1 MYSAKS
7 TNADIRPVKRIPLLL
22 TALLCISGGLV
33 SSRGQEPS
41 ALHPASI
48 EAAIP
53 AYLYC
58 EIIGSHLPSYR
69 GDGVLFDFGQKTEA
83 WAYNWLTDAEG
94 HKLVFGSVVE
104 ALNYMVSRGWEFVQ
118 AYVSGNE
125 HQTTHFLLRRASSC
139 LSDTEKRL
147 LLAEPRTHK
156 EAPEKRKKGKRQ
168 EKEP

>member
-1 MYSAKS
+1 M
-7 TNADIRPVKRIPLLL
+7 KRIPLLL
-22 TALLCISGGLV
+22 TALFCISGGLV

-104 ALNYMVSRGWEFVQ
+104 ALNYMVIACGPLRPTRRRNGRRGASRWEHMTPMPW
-118 AYVSGNE
+118 G
-125 HQTTHFLLRRASSC
+125 RR
-139 LSDTEKRL
+139 
-147 LLAEPRTHK
+147 
-156 EAPEKRKKGKRQ
+156 
-168 EKEP
+168 

>member
-1 MYSAKS
+1 M
-7 TNADIRPVKRIPLLL
+7 KRTPLLFAAML
-22 TALLCISGGLV
+22 SIFGGFTP
-33 SSRGQEPS
+33 SQGQEPS

-48 EAAIP
+48 EAGVP
-53 AYLYC
+53 ACFYC
-58 EIIGSHLPSYR
+58 EIISNHLPSYR

>member
-1 MYSAKS
+1 M
-7 TNADIRPVKRIPLLL
+7 KRIPLLL

-41 ALHPASI
+41 A
-48 EAAIP
+48 
-53 AYLYC
+53 
-58 EIIGSHLPSYR
+58 LPSYR

>member
-1 MYSAKS
+1 
-7 TNADIRPVKRIPLLL
+7 LL
-22 TALLCISGGLV
+22 TTLPCISGGLI

-41 ALHPASI
+41 AQHPASI
-48 EAAIP
+48 
-53 AYLYC
+53 
-58 EIIGSHLPSYR
+58 
-69 GDGVLFDFGQKTEA
+69 
-83 WAYNWLTDAEG
+83 
-94 HKLVFGSVVE
+94 E

-156 EAPEKRKKGKRQ
+156 EAPEKRKKGKQQ